1 MSEANKPNRARMVL
15 VALILLSGAY
25 WAGARYS
32 ARQPLKVEAVPAP
45 TPSGSPDQLP
55 ISAVPVSTAAQRDAA
70 LTDMAR
76 RHEFSRIGDE
86 RVFSRIRDNCSRF
99 AFRHLTVLV
108 TE

>member
-70 LTDMAR
+70 LTD
-76 RHEFSRIGDE
+76 DE
-86 RVFSRIRDNCSRF
+86 SINVRVYRQASPAVANV
-99 AFRHLTVLV
+99 LTKA
-108 TE
+108 TEYDFFMDPVPVE